1 MTSPSAKPPPDL
13 ARLDWNLLRCFA
25 AVIEHGSIT
34 LAAERL
40 GMSQPTLSR
49 QVAALEATLG
59 APLFERTGRRL
70 RPTTLA
76 QAMQEPIEHMATAVN
91 ALAPLAAAQRDGL
104 AGTVRISASEVV
116 AACQLPPLLAE
127 LAEQH
132 PEIDIELIASNR
144 VDNLL
149 EREADI
155 AVRMVAPRQG
165 AVIARHLTDWPLGF
179 YAHPAYLARRGGAPG
194 PDQFMSTGHRW
205 IGMDRSFEM
214 IDGFRAAGVPIDR
227 YFFGLRCDNHIVN
240 WQAVCAGVG
249 IGLVTTALAASRPEL
264 VRVLPQQALPT
275 LPVWLVAHGELRSS
289 LRLKRVFDFLAESLA
304 ALPH

>member
-1 MTSPSAKPPPDL
+1 MPATRTPPDL

-34 LAAERL
+34 LAAQRL

-49 QVAALEATLG
+49 QIALLEGQLG
-59 APLFERTGRRL
+59 AALFERTGRRL
-70 RPTTLA
+70 RPTALA
-76 QAMQEPIEHMATAVN
+76 QAMQEPIEHMAAAVN
-91 ALAPLAAAQRDGL
+91 ALGPLATAQRDGL

-116 AACQLPPLLAE
+116 AALQLPALLAE
-127 LAEQH
+127 LAERH

-165 AVIARHLTDWPLGF
+165 AVIARHLADWPLGF
-179 YAHPAYLARRGGAPG
+179 FAHPDYLARRGGAPQPG
-194 PDQFMSTGHRW
+194 QFVGGGHRW
-205 IGMDRSFEM
+205 IGLDRSFELL
-214 IDGFRAAGVPIDR
+214 DGFHAAGVAIDR
-227 YFFGLRCDNHIVN
+227 HFFGLRCDNHIVN
-240 WQAVCAGVG
+240 WQALCAGVG
-249 IGLVTTALAASRPEL
+249 IGLATTALAATRPEL
-264 VRVLPQQALPT
+264 VRVLPGQALPT

-289 LRLKRVFDFLAESLA
+289 LRLRRVFDFLAEALA

>member
-1 MTSPSAKPPPDL
+1 MSSPPAKAPPDL

-25 AVIEHGSIT
+25 AVTEHGSIT

-49 QVAALEATLG
+49 HIAALEDCLG
-59 APLFERTGRRL
+59 ASLFERTGRRL
-70 RPTTLA
+70 RPTALA
-76 QAMQEPIEHMATAVN
+76 QAMQEPIDHMAAAVN
-91 ALAPLAAAQRDGL
+91 ALAPLAIAQRDGL

-116 AACQLPPLLAE
+116 AALQLPPLLAE
-127 LAEQH
+127 LAERH

-165 AVIARHLTDWPLGF
+165 AVIARHLADWPLGF
-179 YAHPAYLARRGGAPG
+179 YAHPDYLARHGGAPG
-194 PDQFMSTGHRW
+194 PTQIIGSGHRW
-205 IGMDRSFEM
+205 IGMDRSFDL
-214 IDGFRAAGVPIDR
+214 IDGFRAAGVPVDR
-227 YFFGLRCDNHIVN
+227 QFFGLRCDNLIVN
-240 WQAVCAGVG
+240 WQAMCAGVG
-249 IGLVTTALAASRPEL
+249 IGLATSTLAASRPEL

-289 LRLKRVFDFLAESLA
+289 LRLRLVFDFLAQALA

>member
-1 MTSPSAKPPPDL
+1 MSSPSTRTPPDL
-13 ARLDWNLLRCFA
+13 ARLDWDLLRCFA

-49 QVAALEATLG
+49 QMAALEASLG

-76 QAMQEPIEHMATAVN
+76 QAMQEPIDHMAAAVN

-127 LAEQH
+127 LAQQH

-179 YAHPAYLARRGGAPG
+179 FAHPDYLARHGEVHELANIIGS
-194 PDQFMSTGHRW
+194 DHRW
-205 IGMDRSFEM
+205 IGMDRSFEL

-227 YFFGLRCDNHIVN
+227 HFFGLRCDNYIVN
-240 WQAVCAGVG
+240 WQALCAGVG
-249 IGLVTTALAASRPEL
+249 IGLATTALAATRPDL
-264 VRVLPQQALPT
+264 VRVLPQQSLPT

-289 LRLKRVFDFLAESLA
+289 LRLKRVFDFLAQALTN
-304 ALPH
+304 LPH